1 MSADY
6 EFVASEAEQS
16 SDFLCHMIMIDS
28 EILLSGTFRLLTDG
42 TKTALFLQNLL
53 VLLKSDSE
61 LTS

>member
-6 EFVASEAEQS
+6 KLVASEAEQP

-42 TKTALFLQNLL
+42 TKTILFLQDIV